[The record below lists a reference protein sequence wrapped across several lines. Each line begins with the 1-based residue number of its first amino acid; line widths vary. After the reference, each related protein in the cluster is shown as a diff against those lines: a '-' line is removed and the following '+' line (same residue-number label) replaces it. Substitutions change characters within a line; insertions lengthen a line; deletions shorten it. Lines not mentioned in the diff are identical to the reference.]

1 MSLLSSTTVYLIVF
15 VRTAFLNIN
24 LYLLIELSTSELNF
38 NGFSIVINLLVLPMV
53 LLLFFSVAP
62 RVIGAA
68 MLSISSFLVVE
79 FNPEI

>member
-62 RVIGAA
+62 LVIGAA